1 MAFFVRSFLL
11 LGAVVWLLVS
21 LKQLVGLGI
30 FENPSL
36 VRDNLTLLAQAL
48 VAVVVIKTSV
58 RAKN

>member
-58 RAKN
+58 RAKS